1 VLIQNLDE
9 KQFKETHAKSP
20 LGIQYTYKVDAFE
33 IDELIRNGN
42 IRQPEFIK
50 LDISRRVIGFRRMEK
65 PLQKVRAIYIS
76 FHE

>member
-1 VLIQNLDE
+1 VSIQNLDE
-9 KQFKETHAKSP
+9 KQFKETHVKSP

-50 LDISRRVIGFRRMEK
+50 LDIRRRVIGFRRDEENSSK
-65 PLQKVRAIYIS
+65 CEGYLHKFP
-76 FHE
+76 